1 MTDSDFRLYDS
12 NALDM
17 LAQLL
22 AAELARPVPGQSP
35 LEPDVILIP
44 QVAMR
49 RWLQATLAE
58 QYGIAAN
65 LEFLTPGE
73 FVGRALAANVPG
85 DKHDLDAAALQ
96 WQLHAALGDAQ
107 LMAAPAMAAL
117 AGYLADGDQLKRWSL
132 AGELAAVFEKYQA
145 WRRDLLL
152 QWEAGAEPDDAQA
165 LLWRQIASGRN
176 HRARRIQQ
184 YLDGFSNAHNPLPQG
199 LPPRLFAFAVL
210 GISPDVLRVLA
221 TQARAGI
228 LHFYLPTPT
237 RGYWGD
243 LQGVRARI
251 GQGLD
256 DVLTGLEGEN
266 PLLAAWGAAGR
277 DFMALLGNYEV
288 VHPSAEIEVYVD
300 PLDNSQ
306 RPLAAGGL
314 GESLLRQL
322 QSDLFHR
329 RPPPEDAARRLPEL
343 RRDDPTLQFHACHTR
358 LRELQVLH
366 DQLRALLEDPRF
378 DPPLQPRE
386 IAVLSPDIDPY
397 VPYLEAVFGGRGSDA
412 GALPWALAD
421 TSPLAGEPL
430 AEVFIRLLALPVSR
444 FGLGEVLDLLASAP
458 LAEFSGLQA
467 DDLERVRQWLD
478 EAGARWGLDGG
489 HRQQHQA
496 PLDASYTWQF
506 ALDRLLLG
514 HANGQ
519 DSDVAGVAALP
530 LLEGSALDVL
540 DAVLRLLGV
549 LVRYQRELDQAL
561 SPAQWSARLRDLL
574 AALLPSTPAT
584 PAGQRAL
591 DRLRKLIAQFEEQAE
606 KAGFVDTLPAQV
618 VRAHFSNQLSQADT
632 RAPLLTGG
640 ISFGRMVPL
649 RLLPF
654 RVICVL
660 GLNDGDF
667 PRRDP
672 AAGLSKLVAD
682 LHNGQRRYGD
692 RSVREDDRFLFLQL
706 MASAQDVFYL
716 SWIGSDA
723 RDGSVREPSVLVDEL
738 IEAAAARHAEP
749 GQVAG
754 QLVVHHTLQPFAAD
768 AFGGEDEPRRFSYR
782 NQWHAAAAQLGQPRQ
797 RLPAWVDAPLAA
809 VPHPQAISL
818 PELRRFF
825 TQPAQSWLSARLGI
839 HLPEPAQALEDIEPL
854 SLAGPGLER
863 HQLQQ
868 WLLQAALAD
877 DSEQLYERLL
887 ARGKVPSGAFGRGQL
902 QQLVAAVQPYAAL
915 WRQGVE
921 HDALHSVACSV
932 EIDGI
937 QIHGRVADVLADR
950 VPRLRI
956 GKRNASTV
964 VRNGLDWLLLAASG
978 QGRELWQLYQG
989 EDDKL
994 GPYLQPALDE
1004 QAAKDALRQLV
1015 RLYLQ
1020 GLQQPL
1026 PYAPRTALAIFQ
1038 AAADERQ
1045 EAAASS
1051 WYGSDYS
1058 YAEAG
1063 EDSHQLV
1070 YRGADPLADPQRWRQ
1085 FEQTSLAVMSLLTTG
1100 TVVADEPADHP
1111 AEDA

>member
-1 MTDSDFRLYDS
+1 MAESNSDFRLYDS

-17 LAQLL
+17 LAHLL
-22 AAELARPVPGQSP
+22 AVELARPVPGQSP
-35 LEPDVILIP
+35 LEPDVVLIP

-49 RWLQATLAE
+49 RWLQATLAQ

-85 DKHDLDAAALQ
+85 DKDDLDAASLQ
-96 WQLHAALGDAQ
+96 WQLHQCLGDAA
-107 LMAAPAMAAL
+107 LMGQPAMAAL
-117 AGYLADGDQLKRWSL
+117 AIYLADGDTLKRWSL

-152 QWEAGAEPDDAQA
+152 HWEAGGDAGDAQA
-165 LLWRQIASGRN
+165 VLWRRIAGGRN

-184 YLDGFSNAHNPLPQG
+184 YLDGFSHPDSPLPQG
-199 LPPRLFAFAVL
+199 LPARLFAFAVL

-251 GQGLD
+251 AQQLD

-266 PLLAAWGAAGR
+266 PLLANWGAAGR

-306 RPLAAGGL
+306 APVAAGGL
-314 GESLLRQL
+314 GDSLLRRL
-322 QSDLFHR
+322 QADLFHR
-329 RPPPEDAARRLPEL
+329 RPPPSAPEQRLPAL
-343 RRDDPTLQFHACHTR
+343 RLDDPSLQFHACHTR

-366 DQLRALLEDPRF
+366 DQLRGLLEDPRF
-378 DPPLQPRE
+378 DPPLEPRD

-397 VPYLEAVFGGRGSDA
+397 VPYLEAVFGGRGSAA

-430 AEVFIRLLALPVSR
+430 AEVFLRLLALPVSR
-444 FGLGEVLDLLASAP
+444 FGLGEVLDLLASPP
-458 LAEFSGLQA
+458 LAEVSGLAA
-467 DDLERVRQWLD
+467 DELERVRLWLG
-478 EAGARWGLDGG
+478 EAGARWGLDGH
-489 HRQQHQA
+489 HRQAHQA
-496 PLDASYTWQF
+496 PLDTAYTWQF

-514 HANGQ
+514 HAVGE
-519 DSDVAGVAALP
+519 DADVAGVATLP
-530 LLEGSALDVL
+530 LLEGGALAVL
-540 DAVLRLLGV
+540 DAVMRLLGV
-549 LVRYQRELDQAL
+549 LARYQQELDQSL
-561 SPAQWSARLRDLL
+561 TPGQWHARLRDLL
-574 AALLPSTPAT
+574 GAVLPATPAT

-591 DRLRKLIAQFEEQAE
+591 DRLRKLIVQFLEQAE
-606 KAGFVDTLPAQV
+606 KAGYEDTLPAEV

-738 IEAAAARHAEP
+738 IEAAAAWHAQP
-749 GQVAG
+749 SSVAKE
-754 QLVVHHTLQPFAAD
+754 LIVRHTLQPFAPG
-768 AFGGEDEPRRFSYR
+768 AFGEADEPRRFSFR
-782 NQWHAAAAQLGQPRQ
+782 NQWYAAAGQLGHARQ
-797 RLPAWVDAPLAA
+797 RLPVWMDGPLPALERPA
-809 VPHPQAISL
+809 AISL

-825 TQPAQSWLSARLGI
+825 TQPAQSWLSQRLGI
-839 HLPEPAQALEDIEPL
+839 RLPDPPQAMEDIEPL
-854 SLAGPGLER
+854 DLAGPGLER

-868 WLLQAALAD
+868 LLLQAALSD
-877 DSEQLYERLL
+877 DSQQLYERLL

-902 QQLVAAVQPYAAL
+902 QQLVRDVLPYAQL
-915 WRQGVE
+915 WQQGV
-921 HDALHSVACSV
+921 DAAALHSVACTV
-932 EIDGI
+932 QIAGI
-937 QIHGRVADVLADR
+937 TLHGRVGDVLDER
-950 VPRLRI
+950 VARLRI
-956 GKRNASTV
+956 GKRNAGTV
-964 VRNGLDWLLLAASG
+964 VRNGLDWLLLCAAG
-978 QGRELWQLYQG
+978 HPRALWQLYQDPQ
-989 EDDKL
+989 DDL
-994 GPYLQPALDE
+994 GPHLQPALS
-1004 QAAKDALRQLV
+1004 AAAASTALAQLV

-1026 PYAPRTALAIFQ
+1026 PYAPRTALAIYQ
-1038 AAADERQ
+1038 ADAHARQ

-1058 YAEAG
+1058 YAEAS

-1070 YRGADPLADPQRWRQ
+1070 WRGCDPLADPERWQR
-1085 FEQTSLAVMSLLTTG
+1085 FEQTSLQVMQLLTTG
-1100 TVVADEPADHP
+1100 HAASGEQGGNA
-1111 AEDA
+1111 